1 MLGYLR
7 NFFVRD
13 WQLKLFAF
21 VAALVLWLTLI
32 PEAKT
37 FSEKTLTIPLETRN
51 IPQNMELVEKPVS
64 LIDVTVRA
72 PDRLLNQTS
81 SANVFARLSL
91 ERATTFQQE
100 YPINNS
106 MISLPAGAEVTKIS
120 PNTVRL
126 KLERTEEMSLE
137 IEPFLIGKLAEGLSI
152 EKMEVIPSKVLVR
165 GPESKLNER
174 DKVRTSPI
182 DITAMTQSNEA
193 EADLI
198 LPKPELR
205 LATSITMVRVRLIIR
220 DTRTPAA
227 PPVKKSPF

>member
-1 MLGYLR
+1 MFSYLR
-7 NFFVRD
+7 DFFSKN
-13 WQLKLFAF
+13 WGLKLFAF

-32 PEAKT
+32 PEEKT

-64 LIDVTVRA
+64 YLDVTLRA

-81 SANVFARLSL
+81 PANVFARLNL
-91 ERATTFQQE
+91 ERATTYQQE

-126 KLERTEEMSLE
+126 KLERTEEMNLDV
-137 IEPFLIGKLAEGLSI
+137 EPFLIGKLGEGLRI

-165 GPESKLNER
+165 GPESKLSER

-182 DITAMTQSNEA
+182 DITEMTQSNEA

-220 DTRTPAA
+220 DTRVPAA
-227 PPVKKSPF
+227 PPAKKSPF

>member
-1 MLGYLR
+1 MFSYLR
-7 NFFVRD
+7 DFFSKN
-13 WQLKLFAF
+13 WGLKLFAF

-32 PEAKT
+32 PEEKT

-64 LIDVTVRA
+64 YLDVTLRA

-81 SANVFARLSL
+81 SANVFARLNL
-91 ERATTFQQE
+91 ERATTYQQE

-126 KLERTEEMSLE
+126 KLERTEEMNLDV
-137 IEPFLIGKLAEGLSI
+137 EPFLIGKLGEGLRI

-165 GPESKLNER
+165 GPESKLSER

-182 DITAMTQSNEA
+182 DITEMTQSNEA

-205 LATSITMVRVRLIIR
+205 LATSITIVRVRLIIR
-220 DTRTPAA
+220 DTRVPAA
-227 PPVKKSPF
+227 PPAKKPPF